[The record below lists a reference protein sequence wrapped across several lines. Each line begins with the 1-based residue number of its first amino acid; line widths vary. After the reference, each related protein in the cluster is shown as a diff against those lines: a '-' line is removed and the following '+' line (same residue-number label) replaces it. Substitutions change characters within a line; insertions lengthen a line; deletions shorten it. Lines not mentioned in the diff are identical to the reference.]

1 MCASSQYV
9 GCRCWHAPRAFL
21 PQRWGISVERSPRQ
35 NPVRGRLRLPVCL
48 CSKNRLVESSHHQRP
63 RCQARGTGLGSRSP
77 PLGRRCRMPVV
88 REKIA
93 NRTNLLSPWLRDP
106 QKKKRKKGWRLRAG
120 CGTYQADGE
129 KRSGAD
135 KKKSSRISKSRAISA
150 SQSNVGG
157 RSKSSSCGSWFS
169 WSVGPMR
176 RITKTKHG
184 GKERQHTTRALV
196 GEP

>member
-1 MCASSQYV
+1 M
-9 GCRCWHAPRAFL
+9 
-21 PQRWGISVERSPRQ
+21 RQ
-35 NPVRGRLRLPVCL
+35 QPIRRLPL
-48 CSKNRLVESSHHQRP
+48 L
-63 RCQARGTGLGSRSP
+63 ARATGLSSAKMGNFGRAVTKAEPREGAIAVAGVPLQQKPARRIQSPPASEMPGAWHWAKFRSP